1 MQDKMVDNRT
11 AGGVG
16 VQTVPNLKA
25 EPQKRK
31 KKSVFTEEC
40 DGEDGG
46 SGSLFVSVSPTED
59 RRTSDQT
66 RWGRGARRE
75 HPRKLVQGLNG

>member
-16 VQTVPNLKA
+16 VQTVPNLNA

-31 KKSVFTEEC
+31 KKKAFLLKNATEKTG
-40 DGEDGG
+40 DPGPF
-46 SGSLFVSVSPTED
+46 LY
-59 RRTSDQT
+59 
-66 RWGRGARRE
+66 
-75 HPRKLVQGLNG
+75 L